1 MSANSAAVP
10 SAAASTSFGRFKIVH
25 ALGRGAQ
32 GSVYLA
38 DDPRLQRQVAI
49 KSIGAG
55 ATAEQIARQ
64 LQEARVVSQFS
75 HPNIVTLYD
84 AIEADGGHFLILEY
98 VDGET
103 LAQLLRREGRLEP
116 QRALR
121 LAIQIAEGLAYAHAK
136 QVIHRD
142 IKPANIMIDASGT
155 ARIMDFGIAA
165 AAGDAADDDIMG
177 TPGCIM
183 GTPGYMAPECLRNE
197 APTAAADV
205 FAAGMVLYEMLVGG
219 PAVTGANTFE
229 IIHKISN
236 EPFAPPSRRNEN
248 LDEEIDH
255 LVMRA
260 IGKSAGERYASAAAM
275 KQAME
280 QYLAPAEVE
289 TQTSGSG
296 KGALD
301 FLLRRMSHKTGFP
314 ALSQTISAI
323 NRIAAKSDES
333 VQTLSA
339 VLLKDFAL
347 TNKLLRLVNSTT
359 YRQFG
364 GGVST
369 ISRAVMILGFNT
381 VRDLAIT
388 LILFEHLQ
396 NRPQASQIKE
406 EAITAYFTGI
416 MAHRVAGMCGLPDRE
431 EGFIC
436 GVFQHLG
443 KLLASYYFYEEAVEI
458 TKRVQNGEP
467 EDKAA
472 RTVLGITLE
481 ELGIEIAR
489 SWSLPEKIIQSMESV
504 GDTATGKPH
513 NTGDRLKLAANLAK
527 SLCRVASETKPE
539 RKAAELERLNHQ
551 FGNGLK
557 LGQKQLS
564 AAVEDSVKEFLAES
578 AMFVPGAGKSR
589 VLNAI
594 TVWSGEKP
602 AAPVAEGAEGA
613 PLSTLIN
620 PAARG
625 DPDTV
630 DGFVNR
636 TIAMDAASPAI
647 DAVDAVTTLTAGI
660 QDITNTLVSEFNLND
675 VLRIILETIYRGMGF
690 SQVLLCTRDG
700 RTNRLQARFG
710 FGARIESML
719 KDFAVPLDKPQDVF
733 QLAVTKNVDLFIA
746 DTHAD
751 NIINRIP
758 AWYHEKINAPTF
770 LLLPIVIAG
779 KPVGLFY
786 ADRNEGGALH
796 IEPEQLR
803 LLKTLRNQAILA
815 IRQKF

>member
-1 MSANSAAVP
+1 MSANSAAVS
-10 SAAASTSFGRFKIVH
+10 SAVASTSIGRFEIVR

-38 DDPRLQRQVAI
+38 NDPHLQRQVAI

-55 ATAEQIARQ
+55 ASAEQIARQ

-121 LAIQIAEGLAYAHAK
+121 LAIQIAEGLTYAHAK

-165 AAGDAADDDIMG
+165 AAGEAASAG
-177 TPGCIM
+177 GIM

-197 APTAAADV
+197 APTAVADV

-236 EPFAPPSRRNEN
+236 EPFAAPSRRNEN

-255 LVMRA
+255 LVLRA

-275 KQAME
+275 KQAVE
-280 QYLAPAEVE
+280 QYLAPAEVDA
-289 TQTSGSG
+289 QTSGSG

-381 VRDLAIT
+381 VRDPAEVLRNSAQRHDGGIFRQNYM
-388 LILFEHLQ
+388 LPAQ
-396 NRPQASQIKE
+396 NRPRATFAS
-406 EAITAYFTGI
+406 
-416 MAHRVAGMCGLPDRE
+416 
-431 EGFIC
+431 
-436 GVFQHLG
+436 
-443 KLLASYYFYEEAVEI
+443 
-458 TKRVQNGEP
+458 
-467 EDKAA
+467 
-472 RTVLGITLE
+472 RTVAAVTGCVIVASASRVGATISLPNSVICRIWPGAMPP
-481 ELGIEIAR
+481 AR
-489 SWSLPEKIIQSMESV
+489 SAGNTIVRATACAAAVSSPRAPGAMLHNIPPSTSIAAAPREKFIRLTRMIAAPGLHAAYPADGAQCRCPSSMTID
-504 GDTATGKPH
+504 GRGR
-513 NTGDRLKLAANLAK
+513 G
-527 SLCRVASETKPE
+527 
-539 RKAAELERLNHQ
+539 ELEDIRRCRRMPTVRWAKVWALMPMCRSSIRRYWPTPCGRCSRRVPPEPARADQ
-551 FGNGLK
+551 TLMQ
-557 LGQKQLS
+557 QKREQ
-564 AAVEDSVKEFLAES
+564 DKTGMTGES
-578 AMFVPGAGKSR
+578 
-589 VLNAI
+589 
-594 TVWSGEKP
+594 
-602 AAPVAEGAEGA
+602 
-613 PLSTLIN
+613 
-620 PAARG
+620 
-625 DPDTV
+625 
-630 DGFVNR
+630 
-636 TIAMDAASPAI
+636 
-647 DAVDAVTTLTAGI
+647 
-660 QDITNTLVSEFNLND
+660 
-675 VLRIILETIYRGMGF
+675 
-690 SQVLLCTRDG
+690 
-700 RTNRLQARFG
+700 
-710 FGARIESML
+710 
-719 KDFAVPLDKPQDVF
+719 
-733 QLAVTKNVDLFIA
+733 
-746 DTHAD
+746 
-751 NIINRIP
+751 
-758 AWYHEKINAPTF
+758 
-770 LLLPIVIAG
+770 
-779 KPVGLFY
+779 
-786 ADRNEGGALH
+786 
-796 IEPEQLR
+796 
-803 LLKTLRNQAILA
+803 
-815 IRQKF
+815 